1 MAKYIRVPKDINSI
15 REKFI
20 LNLTKRQAVCFLIG
34 ACCGLPVYF
43 LTKGLGI
50 TAAVFLMGLAA
61 SPAILFG
68 LFEKNGLPL
77 EKYIRLMLHFWRTDK
92 LRVYKTESAFREI
105 EKRIEYQRLMQRLRK
120 GGK

>member
-68 LFEKNGLPL
+68 LFEKTVCRW
-77 EKYIRLMLHFWRTDK
+77 KST
-92 LRVYKTESAFREI
+92 SA
-105 EKRIEYQRLMQRLRK
+105 
-120 GGK
+120 